1 MDDMP
6 EPTAI
11 LATRFGFGLPDATA
25 RSGGVPA
32 MLESLAG
39 DDVGATLWPGP
50 SLAGV
55 LRVSDAFR
63 QARRSYRQSNAPEAR
78 HARDEWTARFNA
90 DADGYLRRTLA
101 RAIDSPDGFRE
112 RLVWFW
118 QDHFT
123 TTPRRV
129 EETLISASRTDH
141 AIRPHVAGR
150 FADLLRAAILHP
162 SMLLFLDQVY
172 SIGPESEAAHARPV
186 GLNENLARELMELH
200 TLGVSAGYTQADVR
214 QLAELLTGLVL
225 VGRGRT
231 SFYQRRAEPGA
242 EQVMGKV
249 YDGEGMA
256 PIHAVLDDLARH
268 PDTARH
274 LSRKLAVHFLSDT
287 PDEAVIDRMAA
298 AYLANDTALLP
309 VYAEMLADPAALA
322 MPFGKVR
329 PPIEMM
335 AAGMRAIGLRGSD
348 VMALERRLLR
358 RHVRVPLVA
367 MGQGWEGANGPDGWP
382 EDAEAWM
389 TAQRVAARISWA
401 MQAPQALWAA
411 RGGARRLHDPRKVLD
426 RALGPVAGPVLQQ
439 AVARAETARDGV
451 GIVIASPEFNR
462 R

>member
-6 EPTAI
+6 DPTAI

-25 RSGGVPA
+25 QSGGVEG
-32 MLESLAG
+32 MLGSLSGEDAG
-39 DDVGATLWPGP
+39 AALWPGP
-50 SLAGV
+50 ALGGV
-55 LRVSDAFR
+55 LRVSESYRTARRNFR
-63 QARRSYRQSNAPEAR
+63 QSDTPEAR
-78 HARDEWTARFNA
+78 HAKDEWTARFNA
-90 DADGYLRRTLA
+90 DADGFLRRALA

-150 FADLLRAAILHP
+150 FADMLRAAILHP
-162 SMLLFLDQVY
+162 SMLLYLDQVY
-172 SIGPESEAAHARPV
+172 SIGPESEVAEKRPV

-200 TLGVSAGYTQADVR
+200 TLGVSGGYAQADVR

-231 SFYQRRAEPGA
+231 GFQQNRAEPGA
-242 EQVMGKV
+242 EQVLGRS
-249 YDGEGMA
+249 YDGEGID
-256 PIHAVLDDLARH
+256 PILAVLDDLARH

-274 LSRKLAVHFLSDT
+274 LSRKLATHFLSDT

-309 VYAEMLADPAALA
+309 VYAEMLGDPAALSTT
-322 MPFGKVR
+322 FGKVR
-329 PPIEMM
+329 PPMEII

-358 RHVRVPLVA
+358 RHVRVPLIA
-367 MGQGWEGANGPDGWP
+367 MGQGWEDAKGPDGWP
-382 EDAEAWM
+382 EDADTWM

-401 MQAPQALWAA
+401 MQAPTALWAA
-411 RGGARRLHDPRKVLD
+411 RGGKQRLPDPRQVLD
-426 RALGPVAGPVLQQ
+426 RALGPISGPVLQQ
-439 AVARAETARDGV
+439 AVTRAETARDGV

>member
-6 EPTAI
+6 DPTAI

-25 RSGGVPA
+25 QSGGIA
-32 MLESLAG
+32 GMLGALSGEDAG
-39 DDVGATLWPGP
+39 AALWPGP
-50 SLAGV
+50 RLRGV
-55 LRVSDAFR
+55 LQVTE
-63 QARRSYRQSNAPEAR
+63 SYKMALRNYRLESTPEAR
-78 HARDEWTARFNA
+78 HAKDEWTARFNA
-90 DADGYLRRTLA
+90 DAGAFLRRTLA

-129 EETLISASRTDH
+129 EYTLISASRTDH

-162 SMLLFLDQVY
+162 SMLLYLDQVY
-172 SIGPESEAAHARPV
+172 SVGPDSDVARIKSI

-200 TLGVSAGYTQADVR
+200 TLGVSGGYTQGDVR
-214 QLAELLTGLVL
+214 QMAELLTGLAL
-225 VGRGRT
+225 TGRGRT
-231 SFYQRRAEPGA
+231 AFLQRRAEPGA
-242 EQVMGKV
+242 EQVLGRS
-249 YDGEGMA
+249 YGGEGIG

-309 VYAEMLADPAALA
+309 VYAEMLGDPAALSTT
-322 MPFGKVR
+322 FGKVR
-329 PPIEMM
+329 PPMEII
-335 AAGMRAIGLRGSD
+335 AAGMRAIGMRGSD
-348 VMALERRLLR
+348 VMALEPRLLR
-358 RHVRVPLVA
+358 RHVRVPLIA
-367 MGQGWEGANGPDGWP
+367 MGQGWEDAKGPDGWP
-382 EDAEAWM
+382 EDAETWL

-401 MQAPQALWAA
+401 MQAPTALWAA
-411 RGGARRLHDPRKVLD
+411 RGGEQRLPDPREVLV
-426 RALGPVAGPVLQQ
+426 RALGPIASPALQQ
-439 AVARAETARDGV
+439 AVARAETARDAV